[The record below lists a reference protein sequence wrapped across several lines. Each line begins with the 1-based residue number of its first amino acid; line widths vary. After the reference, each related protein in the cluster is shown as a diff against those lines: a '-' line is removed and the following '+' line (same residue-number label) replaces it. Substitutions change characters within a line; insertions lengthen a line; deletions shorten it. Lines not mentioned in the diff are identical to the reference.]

1 LGRAIARAFPAGRGR
16 TRILIGKDTRLSGYM
31 FETALASGVCS
42 MGADAVLV
50 GPLPTPGI
58 AYMTVSMRADAG
70 VVISASHNPYM
81 DNGIKFFGGDGFK
94 LADELE
100 ARIESLIEDP
110 SLLTEA
116 AQGPDIGRATRVD
129 DAVGRYCVSLKSLFP
144 RDLSLDGIRIAVDCA
159 HGAAYKVAPL
169 VFEELGAEVIS
180 MNVDPDG
187 TNINEH
193 CGALHPGAMARKV
206 LEMRCDLGLALDG
219 DGDRAILCDERGEIV
234 DGDSI
239 LAICATEMH
248 RTGSLRGGGLVG
260 TVMTNFGLE
269 LMLKDLGLKLLRT
282 DVGDRYVVEEMR
294 RSGCNVGGEP
304 SGHLLFLDSATTGDG
319 ILSCLKVL
327 ELMLR
332 AQKPLSDM
340 ANCLNRLPQVILSK
354 KVRDKPPIEA
364 LNRVN
369 QTIRSVEETLH
380 GRGRVNVR
388 YSGTSPLIRIMVEG
402 EDDGRVRALAE
413 SILAAAVEDG
423 IVSCTAF
430 DLASTWITWQA
441 SARREEQAIRTR
453 YRPLHWRKRRAQIRS
468 PSIFAR
474 IGGTSRNGMCE
485 SCGRPFEPR

>member
-1 LGRAIARAFPAGRGR
+1 MAQQAQQTKAVRQIFGTDGVRGVANVPPMTPETTMALGRAIAKVFPAGQGR

-31 FETALASGVCS
+31 FETALAAGVCS

-70 VVISASHNPYM
+70 AVISASHNPYM

-94 LADELE
+94 LPDELE
-100 ARIESLIEDP
+100 ARIESLIANP
-110 SLLTEA
+110 SLVGGS

-129 DAVGRYCVSLKSLFP
+129 DAVGRYCVALKSLFP

-159 HGAAYKVAPL
+159 HGAAYRVAPL

-180 MNVDPDG
+180 LNADPDG

-234 DGDSI
+234 DGDGI
-239 LAICATEMH
+239 LAICASEMH
-248 RTGSLRGGGLVG
+248 KAGTLQGGGLVG

-269 LMLKDLGLKLLRT
+269 LMLRDLGLTLHRA
-282 DVGDRYVVEEMR
+282 DVGDRYVLEEMR
-294 RSGCNVGGEP
+294 RRGCNVGGEP
-304 SGHLLFLDSATTGDG
+304 SGHLLFLDSSTTGDG
-319 ILSCLKVL
+319 ILSCLKAL

-332 AQKPLSDM
+332 AQKRLSEL
-340 ANCLNRLPQVILSK
+340 AGRFTRLPQVVLSK
-354 KVRDKPPIEA
+354 KVREKPPIEA
-364 LNRVN
+364 LERVSLA
-369 QTIRSVEETLH
+369 IRSVEDALQ

-413 SILAAAVEDG
+413 SIMAAAVEDG
-423 IVSCTAF
+423 VV
-430 DLASTWITWQA
+430 
-441 SARREEQAIRTR
+441 
-453 YRPLHWRKRRAQIRS
+453 P
-468 PSIFAR
+468 
-474 IGGTSRNGMCE
+474 
-485 SCGRPFEPR
+485 